1 MTGVID
7 YGMGNVGSIINMI
20 ERLGS
25 IASAVSTP
33 EDIQKADKLI
43 LPGVGSFDNGI
54 SRLKENNLVES
65 LNYKVLVKKTP
76 VLCICLGMQLITLK
90 SEEGVSPGLGWI
102 DGECLK
108 FGFTDETIK
117 IPHMGWNS
125 VKFRKE
131 SLIQS
136 EIPENPRFYFVHSFY
151 VKCNQDSDILATT
164 NYNFDF
170 VSAIQKDNIYATQ
183 FHPEKSHKYGM
194 GLIKGF
200 VDLC

>member
-1 MTGVID
+1 MIGVID

-25 IASAVSTP
+25 IASAVSCP
-33 EDIQKADKLI
+33 EDILKCDKLI

-54 SRLKENNLVES
+54 ARLKENNILES
-65 LNYKVLVKKTP
+65 LNKKVLVEKTP
-76 VLCICLGMQLITLK
+76 VLCICLGMQLITSK
-90 SEEGVSPGLGWI
+90 SEEGVSQGLGWI

-108 FGFTDETIK
+108 FRFPSNSVK
-117 IPHMGWNS
+117 IPHMGWNY

-131 SLIQS
+131 SLIRA
-136 EIPENPRFYFVHSFY
+136 EIPDNPRFYFVHSFY
-151 VKCNQDSDILATT
+151 VKCNREQDILATT
-164 NYNFDF
+164 NYTFDF

-194 GLIKGF
+194 GLIKSF
-200 VDLC
+200 LDLC

>member
-90 SEEGVSPGLGWI
+90 SEEGVSSGLGWI
-102 DGECLK
+102 DGECLR

-125 VKFRKE
+125 VKFKKE
-131 SLIQS
+131 SLILS